1 MGESAMSSG
10 SGFNLS
16 ALVGA
21 SSAALTSVASSVCCI
36 GPLAIT
42 LLGVN
47 GAILGAAIKPY
58 RPYLLTAALVL
69 LAFAYWRLMKVPA
82 GGEGASCSIRAM
94 RLQKTVLW
102 IGIVIWVMA
111 VIIGYAADQYW
122 L

>member
-1 MGESAMSSG
+1 MSSS
-10 SGFNLS
+10 SGLNLG
-16 ALVGA
+16 ALLGA
-21 SSAALTSVASSVCCI
+21 SSAALTSVASSICCI

-58 RPYLLTAALVL
+58 RPFLLTAAFVL
-69 LAFAYWRLMKVPA
+69 LAFAYWRLVRSRNA
-82 GGEGASCSIRAM
+82 RDGASCSIHAM
-94 RLQKTVLW
+94 RLQNIVLRIGVAVW
-102 IGIVIWVMA
+102 IAA

>member
-1 MGESAMSSG
+1 MATSSS

-21 SSAALTSVASSVCCI
+21 SSAALTSVASSICCI

-58 RPYLLTAALVL
+58 RPLLLTAALFL
-69 LAFAYWRLMKVPA
+69 LAFAYWRLIGSRNGA
-82 GGEGASCSIRAM
+82 EGAICSIRAM
-94 RLQKTVLW
+94 RLQKIVLW
-102 IGIVIWVMA
+102 TGVVIWIAA

>member
-1 MGESAMSSG
+1 MATSSSSG
-10 SGFNLS
+10 LNLS
-16 ALVGA
+16 ALAGA
-21 SSAALTSVASSVCCI
+21 SSAALTSAAASICCI

-58 RPYLLTAALVL
+58 RPILLTAAAVL
-69 LAFAYWRLMKVPA
+69 LAFAYWRLKSPRNGTA
-82 GGEGASCSIRAM
+82 GAVCSIRAM
-94 RLQKTVLW
+94 RLQKIVLW
-102 IGIVIWVMA
+102 VGVVIWLAA

>member
-1 MGESAMSSG
+1 MATSSN

-21 SSAALTSVASSVCCI
+21 SSAALTSVASSICCI

-58 RPYLLTAALVL
+58 RPLLLTAALFL
-69 LAFAYWRLMKVPA
+69 LAFAYWRLIGSRNGA
-82 GGEGASCSIRAM
+82 EGAICSIRAM
-94 RLQKTVLW
+94 RLQKIVLW
-102 IGIVIWVMA
+102 TGVVIWIAA

>member
-1 MGESAMSSG
+1 MGESAMSAS
-10 SGFNLS
+10 SGFNLG

-69 LAFAYWRLMKVPA
+69 LAFAYWRLMNSRDKSDGTA
-82 GGEGASCSIRAM
+82 CSIRAM
-94 RLQKTVLW
+94 QLQKIVLRTGTAIW
-102 IGIVIWVMA
+102 ILA

>member
-1 MGESAMSSG
+1 MASS
-10 SGFNLS
+10 SRVSLS
-16 ALVGA
+16 ALAGA
-21 SSAALTSVASSVCCI
+21 SSAALTSVASSICCI

-58 RPYLLTAALVL
+58 RPFLLTSALVL
-69 LAFAYWRLMKVPA
+69 LAFSYWRFMGLRNED
-82 GGEGASCSIRAM
+82 GGAACSIRAK
-94 RLQKTVLW
+94 RLQKIVLW
-102 IGIVIWVMA
+102 IGVVIWIAA